1 METKVKTIDINVK
14 EWLDKINGNSYFAA
28 IVTVNYGL
36 EDSREIKIPFEYG
49 YGEHSRY
56 RALIEV
62 SKLYPEFEK
71 KSSQE
76 LRDAGVIIRYNKQ
89 TGCLKRDLKAFVS

>member
-1 METKVKTIDINVK
+1 METTVKTIDINVK
-14 EWLDKINGNSYFAA
+14 EWFDKIYGNSYFAA

-62 SKLYPEFEK
+62 SKLYPEFVRK
-71 KSSQE
+71 KF
-76 LRDAGVIIRYNKQ
+76 
-89 TGCLKRDLKAFVS
+89 TGIERCGCNHSLQ